1 MSSLARS
8 IYQALSSTASVTA
21 LVDTRISPDMR
32 RADGLLPAVVYEI
45 DEETRVPTLDN
56 ALVFTATF
64 RTLAMADQ
72 LADAYAIATECE
84 NALNALTDYEP
95 GSGYVHV
102 HFVGLVS
109 RSEVGIAAEPPPN
122 DVDVPRVVASQFF
135 ALFTP

>member
-1 MSSLARS
+1 
-8 IYQALSSTASVTA
+8 
-21 LVDTRISPDMR
+21 MR
-32 RADGLLPAVVYEI
+32 RADGSLPAIVYEI

-56 ALVFTATF
+56 GLVFTATF

-72 LADAYAIATECE
+72 LADAYAIATAAEG
-84 NALNALTDYEP
+84 ALNALTDYQP
-95 GSGYVHV
+95 GGAYVHV
-102 HFVGLVS
+102 HFIGLVS

>member
-1 MSSLARS
+1 
-8 IYQALSSTASVTA
+8 
-21 LVDTRISPDMR
+21 MR
-32 RADGLLPAVVYEI
+32 RADGSLPAVVYEI

-64 RTLAMADQ
+64 RTLAITNQ

-84 NALNALTDYEP
+84 NALNALTDYQP
-95 GSGYVHV
+95 GNPFVHV